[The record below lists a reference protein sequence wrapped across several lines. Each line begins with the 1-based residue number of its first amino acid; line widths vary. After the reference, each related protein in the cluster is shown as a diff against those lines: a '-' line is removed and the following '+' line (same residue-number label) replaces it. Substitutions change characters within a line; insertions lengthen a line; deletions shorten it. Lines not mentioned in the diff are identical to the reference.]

1 MTTNSYSS
9 NDLIPLSAPL
19 LPVDLVSLKLLGQGS
34 SLLSTPLLLVL
45 LGLMLVGLMLVLVPA
60 VVTVKATAKGQCH
73 ESMTILPSFSSS
85 GPNNLLP
92 LNPIL
97 SYRETF
103 QGNSSSSKK
112 KDVLDDV
119 YWMIQRKGG
128 GETK

>member
-19 LPVDLVSLKLLGQGS
+19 PPVDLVSLKLLGQGS
-34 SLLSTPLLLVL
+34 SLPSTPLLLVL
-45 LGLMLVGLMLVLVPA
+45 LGLMLVLVPA